1 MVESLQLIRQIAVRA
16 IVTENFKNQ
25 VGQEIQRNLQ
35 QIDAELQQLEF
46 KAKRAIVD
54 IEKRTSG
61 AVSTEARTQVESIRQ
76 QVDTEKVRLTQMK
89 DEMTSQLQA
98 LAELP
103 IGSVITQFT
112 VENPVEVR
120 VGENIFQRLEGG
132 EILVKDGVIQEIRV

>member
-54 IEKRTSG
+54 IEKRSGG
-61 AVSTEARTQVESIRQ
+61 AVSTEARTQVDSIRQ

-89 DEMTSQLQA
+89 EEMTSQLQA

>member
-1 MVESLQLIRQIAVRA
+1 MVDAIQLIRQVAVRA

-46 KAKRAIVD
+46 KAKRAIGEA
-54 IEKRTSG
+54 EKRAG
-61 AVSTEARTQVESIRQ
+61 GEAKVQADAIRQ
-76 QVDTEKVRLTQMK
+76 QAETEKVRLIQMK
-89 DEMTSQLQA
+89 DEMQGQLQA

-103 IGSVITQFT
+103 VGSVITQFT

-120 VGENIFQRLEGG
+120 IGENIFQRLEGG
-132 EILVKDGVIQEIRV
+132 EILVKDGIIQEIRV

>member
-54 IEKRTSG
+54 IEKRTAG
-61 AVSTEARTQVESIRQ
+61 AVTTEARTQVDSIRQ
-76 QVDTEKVRLTQMK
+76 QVETEKARLSQMK

>member
-1 MVESLQLIRQIAVRA
+1 MVDAIQLIRQVAVRA

-46 KAKRAIVD
+46 KAKRAIGEV
-54 IEKRTSG
+54 EKRGG
-61 AVSTEARTQVESIRQ
+61 AEAKAQVDAIRQ
-76 QVDTEKVRLTQMK
+76 QAETEKVRLIQMK
-89 DEMTSQLQA
+89 DEMQGQLQA

-103 IGSVITQFT
+103 VGSVITQFT

-120 VGENIFQRLEGG
+120 IGENIFQRLEGG
-132 EILVKDGVIQEIRV
+132 EILVKDGIIQEIRV